1 MFLSENA
8 IDRVV
13 VWRRYEFFAGLLLVL
28 QVFVLPTGWVVGVVQ
43 GFMLFGLGIYG
54 LAFRNW
60 RTEPG
65 LWMLALF
72 LFVVLGFCY
81 AYFAVLDLQS
91 WLTPPAGQQPA
102 PLGWT
107 QLRLAAEIALGLAL
121 FQYQVRL
128 FLSVLVE
135 NWRRTRR

>member
-1 MFLSENA
+1 MLLLSDNA

-13 VWRRYEFFAGLLLVL
+13 AWRRYEFFAGLLLVL
-28 QVFVLPTGWVVGVVQ
+28 QVFILPKGWTFGILP

-54 LAFRNW
+54 LAFRKW

-72 LFVVLGFCY
+72 LFLVLGFCY
-81 AYFAVLDLQS
+81 AYFVVLDIQL
-91 WLTPPAGQQPA
+91 WLAPAA
-102 PLGWT
+102 RNAKWFGWD
-107 QLRLAAEIALGLAL
+107 QIRFAGEVGIGLSL

-135 NWRRTRR
+135 NFRRTQ